1 MEPLDEKELNQL
13 LQRWEAPGAPPT
25 LRGKLGRR
33 SPAQRW
39 RWLLTGSIRIP
50 VPVGIAAIVVF
61 LIWMLAGRTPP
72 VPVTQP
78 AASTL
83 ADFQPVR
90 QLEPKIISTDEN
102 NRGNNRGNNEQQYK

>member
-13 LQRWEAPGAPPT
+13 LQRWEAPAAPPA

-33 SPAQRW
+33 SPYQRW
-39 RWLLTGSIRIP
+39 RWLFTGSIRIP

-78 AASTL
+78 AASNTL

-102 NRGNNRGNNEQQYK
+102 NRGNNEQRYK